1 MKPMLALLC
10 AGLPLAA
17 FAQADTSFTYQGEL
31 RVDGAPAVGEFDLEA
46 CVYAVSAQGSPLG
59 CADPIENLPIADG
72 RFTVALDVG
81 PVFDGTARYLELRVR
96 GGAETTP
103 HLPLQPRQM
112 LRATPQAQYA
122 ARVPFGGVAGLPPS
136 LSDGDDVGVTQVV
149 AGAGLSGGTITSS
162 GTLAIAPG
170 GVTAAMLAPNAV
182 GSAQIDPAQ
191 VQTRISGQ
199 CREGEYFRGIG
210 LDGTPQCALLPV
222 PFDRILDSALDF
234 GRHVRLA
241 LRDDGRPVLAYHEDA
256 LGSVR
261 LYNCADAVCSSGSMR
276 NIATAGDAGEGIA
289 LALRG
294 DGRPLIAYIDG
305 SGDSL
310 HIYSCSNAECTVGI
324 SSALDTSVSPGTLDM
339 ALRADGRA
347 VLVYQTI
354 QSGGT
359 PSYQRT
365 WQCADIDCTSGAA
378 RNHDTYPTQVAIAI
392 RPDGRPLLAAG
403 GNAGRADSP
412 RFWDCADAN
421 CTSGTLRST
430 TGVAYQQVAGIRL
443 RPDGR
448 ALLLAEGLG
457 GWPGIVACSDVNC
470 TNAPG
475 NYIQDCETTS
485 AADFAM
491 RADGTA
497 AIACVSSQDGA
508 RALGLYDCTT
518 ASCSSGSMRPLLPYG
533 RAGSAV
539 AIAVRADDRPV
550 IAYYDQANGDL
561 GLYICG
567 SPACP

>member
-46 CVYAVSAQGSPLG
+46 CVYAVAAQGSPLA

-122 ARVPFGGVAGLPPS
+122 ARVPFAGVAGLPPS

-182 GSAQIDPAQ
+182 GSTQIDPTQ

-310 HIYSCSNAECTVGI
+310 HIYSCSNAECTAGT
-324 SSALDTSVSPGTLDM
+324 SSALDTSVSPGSLDM

-365 WQCADIDCTSGAA
+365 WQCADIDCTSGTA

-403 GNAGRADSP
+403 GNGGRADSP

-421 CTSGTLRST
+421 CTSGTLRAT
-430 TGVAYQQVAGIRL
+430 TGVAYQQVAGMRIRQ
-443 RPDGR
+443 DGR
-448 ALLLAEGLG
+448 ALLLTEGQG

-475 NYIQDCETTS
+475 DYIQDCETMS
-485 AADFAM
+485 AADLAL